1 VEYVVLDTDVASLSH
16 KRRLPGPWEARL
28 ANKTPCI
35 TFVTMGEMT
44 QWVELRNWAP
54 RARAGLDL
62 WLDSVVVLQYDET
75 VARTWGWLS
84 AAAIRRGRKRPAND
98 MWIAA
103 CCLTEGLPLAT
114 RNVKDFADFA
124 DNHGLTILGPQ

>member
-16 KRRLPGPWEARL
+16 KRRLPSSWETRL
-28 ANKTPCI
+28 AGKAPCV

-44 QWVELRNWAP
+44 QWAELPHWAP

-62 WLDSVVVLQYDET
+62 WLDSVVMLQYDEI

-103 CCLTEGLPLAT
+103 CCLAEGLPLAT
-114 RNVKDFADFA
+114 RNVKDFADFEEH
-124 DNHGLTILGPQ
+124 HGLMLLG